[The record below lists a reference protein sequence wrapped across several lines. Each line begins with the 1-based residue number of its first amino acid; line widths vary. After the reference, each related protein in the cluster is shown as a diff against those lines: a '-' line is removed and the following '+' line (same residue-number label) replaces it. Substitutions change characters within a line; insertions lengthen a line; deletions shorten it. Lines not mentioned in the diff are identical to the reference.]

1 MLIYFDLPSK
11 TRVVTRLL
19 DHLAPGGY
27 LFLGFAET
35 ATGIN
40 DQLVSVGPNVYARA
54 EPSVRSGGSS
64 AFAEATADKSDPP
77 LSGSDEA

>member
-1 MLIYFDLPSK
+1 
-11 TRVVTRLL
+11 VVTRLL

-54 EPSVRSGGSS
+54 ELRTHRGESSDSPDDSVS
-64 AFAEATADKSDPP
+64 AEA
-77 LSGSDEA
+77 